1 MDTFLNI
8 AGLVFMVTGIVTW
21 VVVLFLMWFYWL
33 CMPKEGE

>member
-21 VVVLFLMWFYWL
+21 AVVLFLMWFYWL